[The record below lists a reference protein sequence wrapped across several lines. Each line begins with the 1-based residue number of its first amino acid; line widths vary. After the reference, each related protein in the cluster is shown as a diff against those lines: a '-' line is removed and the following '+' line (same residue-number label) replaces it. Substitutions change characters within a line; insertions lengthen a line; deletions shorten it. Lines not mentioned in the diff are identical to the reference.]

1 MTYYI
6 ENIFICLAAPL
17 LISVLYL
24 RGKKQVSVLFLLIG
38 MTVCLLSSYIST
50 FAAAVHR
57 TSLVTASV
65 EITPIIEESMKLFP
79 ILFYLMVF
87 EPKKEDAAD
96 DVVISAI
103 GFATFENVCYLLTN
117 GAADT
122 LHLIIRGLGTGTMHL
137 VCGMIVA
144 FGLLTLWDRLYLRI
158 AGTIGL
164 LCVAMTYHAIYNLL
178 VTQSGIAAVIG
189 YLIPIASAGCI
200 LLFRKSIHKFLKIA
214 YTAPE
219 S

>member
-6 ENIFICLAAPL
+6 ENIYICLAAPL
-17 LISVLYL
+17 LVSVLYL
-24 RGKKQVSVLFLLIG
+24 RGKKQASMIFLLVG

-50 FAAAVHR
+50 FAAAVLH
-57 TSLVTASV
+57 TTLVMASV
-65 EITPIIEESMKLFP
+65 EITPIIEESMKLLP

-87 EPKKEDAAD
+87 EPKKEQAAD
-96 DVVISAI
+96 EVIVSAI

-144 FGLLTLWDRLYLRI
+144 VGLLTMWDRLYLRI

-178 VTQSGIAAVIG
+178 VTQAGVAAEIG
-189 YLIPIASAGCI
+189 YLIPIVTAGFILMFRQKISRHLKAS
-200 LLFRKSIHKFLKIA
+200 
-214 YTAPE
+214 
-219 S
+219 

>member
-6 ENIFICLAAPL
+6 ENIYICLAAPL
-17 LISVLYL
+17 LVSVLYL
-24 RGKKQVSVLFLLIG
+24 RGKKQASMIFLLTG

-50 FAAAVHR
+50 FAAAVLE
-57 TSLVTASV
+57 TELVTASV
-65 EITPIIEESMKLFP
+65 EITPIVEESMKLFP
-79 ILFYLMVF
+79 VLFYLMVF
-87 EPKKEDAAD
+87 EPKKEQAAEEA
-96 DVVISAI
+96 VISAI

-144 FGLLTLWDRLYLRI
+144 GGLLMVWDRLYLRI

-164 LCVAMTYHAIYNLL
+164 LCVSMTYHAIYNLL
-178 VTQSGIAAVIG
+178 VTQTGAAAVIG
-189 YLIPIASAGCI
+189 YLIPIVTAGAI
-200 LLFRKSIHKFLKIA
+200 VVLNPHIHRYWKRA
-214 YTAPE
+214 
-219 S
+219 

>member
-6 ENIFICLAAPL
+6 ENIYICLAAPL
-17 LISVLYL
+17 LVSVLYL
-24 RGKKQVSVLFLLIG
+24 RGKKQASMIFLLVG

-50 FAAAVHR
+50 FAAAVLH
-57 TSLVTASV
+57 TTLVMASV
-65 EITPIIEESMKLFP
+65 EITPIIEESMKLLP

-87 EPKKEDAAD
+87 EPKKEQAAD
-96 DVVISAI
+96 EVIVSAI

-122 LHLIIRGLGTGTMHL
+122 LHLIIRGLGPGTMHL

-144 FGLLTLWDRLYLRI
+144 VGLLTMWDRLYLRI

-178 VTQSGIAAVIG
+178 VTQAGVAAEIG
-189 YLIPIASAGCI
+189 YLIPIVTAGFILMFRQKISRHLKAS
-200 LLFRKSIHKFLKIA
+200 
-214 YTAPE
+214 
-219 S
+219 

>member
-6 ENIFICLAAPL
+6 ENIYICLAAPL
-17 LISVLYL
+17 LVSVLYL
-24 RGKKQVSVLFLLIG
+24 RGKKQASMIFLLVG
-38 MTVCLLSSYIST
+38 MTACLLSSYIST
-50 FAAAVHR
+50 FAAAIHQ
-57 TSLVTASV
+57 TTLVMASV

-87 EPKKEDAAD
+87 EPKKEQAAD
-96 DVVISAI
+96 EAVVSAI

-117 GAADT
+117 GAANT
-122 LHLIIRGLGTGTMHL
+122 LYLIIRGLGTGTMHL

-144 FGLLTLWDRLYLRI
+144 VGLLTLWDRLYLRI

-178 VTQSGIAAVIG
+178 VSQGGAAAEIG
-189 YLIPIASAGCI
+189 YLIPIVTAGFM
-200 LLFRKSIHKFLKIA
+200 LFFRQHIYRFLKI
-214 YTAPE
+214 

>member
-6 ENIFICLAAPL
+6 ENIYICLAAPL
-17 LISVLYL
+17 LVSVLYL
-24 RGKKQVSVLFLLIG
+24 RGKKQASMIFLLTG

-50 FAAAVHR
+50 FAAAVLE
-57 TSLVTASV
+57 TELVTASV
-65 EITPIIEESMKLFP
+65 EITPIVEESMKLFP
-79 ILFYLMVF
+79 VLFYLMVF
-87 EPKKEDAAD
+87 EPKKEQAAEEA
-96 DVVISAI
+96 VISAI

-144 FGLLTLWDRLYLRI
+144 GGLLMVWDRLYLRI

-164 LCVAMTYHAIYNLL
+164 LCVSMTYHAIYNLL
-178 VTQSGIAAVIG
+178 VTQTGAAAVIG
-189 YLIPIASAGCI
+189 YLIPIVTAGAI
-200 LLFRKSIHKFLKIA
+200 VVLNPQIHKYLKKA
-214 YTAPE
+214 
-219 S
+219 

>member
-1 MTYYI
+1 
-6 ENIFICLAAPL
+6 
-17 LISVLYL
+17 
-24 RGKKQVSVLFLLIG
+24 

>member
-6 ENIFICLAAPL
+6 ENIYICLAAPL
-17 LISVLYL
+17 LVSIMYL
-24 RGKKQVSVLFLLIG
+24 RGRKRAPMLFLLIG

-50 FAAAVHR
+50 FAAAVLQ
-57 TSLVTASV
+57 TTLVTASV

-87 EPKKEDAAD
+87 EPKKEQAAE
-96 DVVISAI
+96 DVVALAI

-122 LHLIIRGLGTGTMHL
+122 LHLMIRGLGTGTMHL
-137 VCGMIVA
+137 ACGMIVA
-144 FGLLTLWDRLYLRI
+144 GGLLMLWDRIYLRF
-158 AGTIGL
+158 AGTAGM

-178 VTQSGIAAVIG
+178 VTQTGAPAVIG
-189 YLIPIASAGCI
+189 CLIPIVTAGSLMI
-200 LLFRKSIHKFLKIA
+200 LNPQIHKYLKKA
-214 YTAPE
+214 
-219 S
+219 

>member
-6 ENIFICLAAPL
+6 ENIYICLAAPL

-24 RGKKQVSVLFLLIG
+24 RGKKQSSMIFLLTG

-50 FAAAVHR
+50 FAAAVLE
-57 TSLVTASV
+57 TELVTASV
-65 EITPIIEESMKLFP
+65 EITPIVEESMKLFP
-79 ILFYLMVF
+79 VLFYLMVF
-87 EPKKEDAAD
+87 EPKKEQAAEEA
-96 DVVISAI
+96 VISAI

-144 FGLLTLWDRLYLRI
+144 GGLLMVWDRMYLRI

-164 LCVAMTYHAIYNLL
+164 LCVSMTYHAIYNLL
-178 VTQSGIAAVIG
+178 VTQTGAAAVIG
-189 YLIPIASAGCI
+189 YLIPIVTAGTI
-200 LLFRKSIHKFLKIA
+200 VVLNPHIHRYWKRA
-214 YTAPE
+214 
-219 S
+219 

>member
-6 ENIFICLAAPL
+6 ENIYICLAAPL
-17 LISVLYL
+17 LVSVLYL
-24 RGKKQVSVLFLLIG
+24 RGKNQASMIFLLTG

-50 FAAAVHR
+50 FAAAVLE
-57 TSLVTASV
+57 TELVTASV
-65 EITPIIEESMKLFP
+65 EITPIVEESMKLFP
-79 ILFYLMVF
+79 VLFYLMVF
-87 EPKKEDAAD
+87 EPKKEQAAEEA
-96 DVVISAI
+96 VISAI

-144 FGLLTLWDRLYLRI
+144 GGLLMVWDRLYLRI

-164 LCVAMTYHAIYNLL
+164 LCVSMTYHAIYNLL
-178 VTQSGIAAVIG
+178 VTQTGAAAVIG
-189 YLIPIASAGCI
+189 YLIPIVTAGAI
-200 LLFRKSIHKFLKIA
+200 VVLNPHIHRYWKRA
-214 YTAPE
+214 
-219 S
+219 

>member
-6 ENIFICLAAPL
+6 ENIYICLAAPL

-24 RGKKQVSVLFLLIG
+24 RGKKQASMVFLLAG
-38 MTVCLLSSYIST
+38 MTVCLLSSYVST
-50 FAAAVHR
+50 FAAALLG
-57 TSLVTASV
+57 TTLVTASV

-79 ILFYLMVF
+79 VLFYLMVF
-87 EPKKEDAAD
+87 EPGKEQAAD
-96 DVVISAI
+96 EVIMTAI

-144 FGLLTLWDRLYLRI
+144 GGLMMMWNRLYLRF
-158 AGTIGL
+158 AGT
-164 LCVAMTYHAIYNLL
+164 VAMLCLAMTFHAVYNLL
-178 VTQSGIAAVIG
+178 VTQTGAAAVIG
-189 YLIPIASAGCI
+189 YLIPIAAAGFI
-200 LLFRKSIHKFLKIA
+200 LLFSQKIKKYVKIA
-214 YTAPE
+214 
-219 S
+219 